1 MFFDF
6 IYNFR
11 INKYLFINA
20 LKFLLEFNAFQETEN
35 NFNVFQKPLLQNSL
49 ALILYQ
55 ALVVLV

>member
-11 INKYLFINA
+11 INKYLLINA
-20 LKFLLEFNAFQETEN
+20 LKFLLEFSAFQETEN
-35 NFNVFQKPLLQNSL
+35 NFNVFQKPLLQNTL